1 MSERSYIVEM
11 GKKTE
16 DRKLYANARLKSRG
30 VHIGGEESNNIRA
43 NRQSERYGE
52 REAGGG
58 CVRKTD
64 LMEEHEHRVQPC
76 TRIF

>member
-30 VHIGGEESNNIRA
+30 AHIGGEESNNIRA
-43 NRQSERYGE
+43 NRQSERWGE
-52 REAGGG
+52 RGRGWV
-58 CVRKTD
+58 C
-64 LMEEHEHRVQPC
+64 
-76 TRIF
+76 